1 MNLVHTI
8 EHFLGHLD
16 IPLISSFTVEGID
29 SESDLLQRPQ
39 VLADAYAFGENL
51 CRLLD

>member
-16 IPLISSFTVEGID
+16 IPLTSYFTVEGID
-29 SESDLLQRPQ
+29 SEKELLHRPDI
-39 VLADAYAFGENL
+39 LADAYSFGEKL
-51 CRLLD
+51 FRLLD